1 MDKTWFPGC
10 KLKEGN
16 YFMDKKNEGTEVLSD
31 LPVVTQKDRAKNR
44 PENCSLVSFFYMVQP
59 LQA

>member
-1 MDKTWFPGC
+1 
-10 KLKEGN
+10 
-16 YFMDKKNEGTEVLSD
+16 MDKKNEGTEVLSD

-44 PENCSLVSFFYMVQP
+44 PENCSLVSFFYMAQP